1 MGPLLSLFSSPP
13 LEPLEMLKSVK
24 KKEVYK
30 LPDDFENVVK
40 N

>member
-1 MGPLLSLFSSPP
+1 MGPLLSYFRP

-30 LPDDFENVVK
+30 LPNDF
-40 N
+40 